1 MELEEIAR
9 RWAKLSLSDDD
20 GPIAKVDEGLKAE
33 GIRRLSLS
41 LIGKL
46 VSNREV
52 NREAFRNTIA
62 SIWRTKSEV
71 EVESIGVNLFVFRF
85 GCSWDRKRV
94 LEGGPWSFD
103 KNLLVLKETVGI
115 GRISEIDFSLAPFW
129 IQIYNLPLACI
140 NRNMGLFLGGLI
152 GPLKRG
158 LRFVFGDGEKVC
170 SALLCYERLPNFY
183 FYCRCMGHLLRE
195 CHNNKQGVLDTAKLK
210 FGAWLRAPSVGRSK
224 YAKNTRTV
232 PDDDTSGG
240 QQGTATNG
248 NKEQAADKSE
258 EESLLLSGVSV
269 MDSSVTSAKLPE
281 EGNGPVVQQA
291 AKVSPEAT

>member
-1 MELEEIAR
+1 MEPEEIAR

-20 GPIAKVDEGLKAE
+20 GLIAKVDEGLKAE

-52 NREAFRNTIA
+52 NMEAFRNTIA

-103 KNLLVLKETVGI
+103 KNLLVLKEAVSI

-129 IQIYNLPLACI
+129 IQIYNLPLACM
-140 NRNMGLFLGGLI
+140 NRNMGLFLVRVLI
-152 GPLKRG
+152 DVQQTLKRG
-158 LRFVFGDGEKVC
+158 LRFVFGDGGEVC
-170 SALLCYERLPNFY
+170 SALLS
-183 FYCRCMGHLLRE
+183 
-195 CHNNKQGVLDTAKLK
+195 
-210 FGAWLRAPSVGRSK
+210 PSVGRSK
-224 YAKNTRTV
+224 YTKNTRTV
-232 PDDDTSGG
+232 PDDDTSSE

-258 EESLLLSGVSV
+258 EESPSLSGVSV
-269 MDSSVTSAKLPE
+269 VDSSVTSVKLPE
-281 EGNGPVVQQA
+281 EGNVPVVQ
-291 AKVSPEAT
+291 